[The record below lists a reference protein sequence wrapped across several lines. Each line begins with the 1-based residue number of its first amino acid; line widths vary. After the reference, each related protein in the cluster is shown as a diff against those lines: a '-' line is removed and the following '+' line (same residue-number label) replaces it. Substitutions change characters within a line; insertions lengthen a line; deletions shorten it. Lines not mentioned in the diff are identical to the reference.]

1 MLRYEIAIILSLS
14 VMLAAFFKD
23 KPHFKY
29 VENLLATFQPF
40 MSSHSLAT
48 VHQKYNGMLNRMEIR
63 RNRHTQFKA
72 SPSAKK

>member
-1 MLRYEIAIILSLS
+1 MLRYELPTILSFT

-29 VENLLATFQPF
+29 IENLLAKFQPF

-48 VHQKYNGMLNRMEIR
+48 VHQKYDEMLNRMEIR
-63 RNRHTQFKA
+63 RSRHAQFKA

>member
-1 MLRYEIAIILSLS
+1 MLRYELPTILSFT

-29 VENLLATFQPF
+29 IENLLATFQPF
-40 MSSHSLAT
+40 MSSLAT
-48 VHQKYNGMLNRMEIR
+48 VHQKYDGMLNRMEIR
-63 RNRHTQFKA
+63 RSRHAQFKA

>member
-1 MLRYEIAIILSLS
+1 MLKTCLQQ
-14 VMLAAFFKD
+14 
-23 KPHFKY
+23 
-29 VENLLATFQPF
+29 FQPF

-48 VHQKYNGMLNRMEIR
+48 VHQKYDGMLNRMEIR